1 MKLTRKE
8 SMTLTSFVAFF
19 LSIPFVLNI
28 DQVKA
33 MPHLYQAVMA
43 LFLPLVIL
51 VVTVSYLTGQAKID
65 VKAIAGTSDAKDLP

>member
-8 SMTLTSFVAFF
+8 SMTLTSFFCFF
-19 LSIPFVLNI
+19 VSIPFVLNI
-28 DQVKA
+28 QEVKA
-33 MPHLYQAVMA
+33 MPPIYQVVMS

-65 VKAIAGTSDAKDLP
+65 VKAIAGLSEDNDSN